1 MPQEPAL
8 QTSANQGIGIAM
20 SFAFIV
26 LMIVTRNI
34 ITSLVSIFIV
44 AVIIMSMMAFLVWDG
59 QQLGMEQSISIVML
73 IGFAVDYVLHLAT
86 DFMHSAGETRHDK
99 MRQAYR
105 EMGISIFSGCI
116 TTFGCGLWLFA
127 ANF

>member
-1 MPQEPAL
+1 
-8 QTSANQGIGIAM
+8 M

-26 LMIVTRNI
+26 LMITTRNP
-34 ITSLVSIFIV
+34 ITSIVSIFIV
-44 AVIIMSMMAFLVWDG
+44 SIIIMSMLTFMVWDG
-59 QQLGMEQSISIVML
+59 QQMGTSQSISIVML

-99 MRQAYR
+99 MRQAFR
-105 EMGISIFSGCI
+105 EMGVSIFSGCV
-116 TTFGCGLWLFA
+116 TTFGCGIWLFF